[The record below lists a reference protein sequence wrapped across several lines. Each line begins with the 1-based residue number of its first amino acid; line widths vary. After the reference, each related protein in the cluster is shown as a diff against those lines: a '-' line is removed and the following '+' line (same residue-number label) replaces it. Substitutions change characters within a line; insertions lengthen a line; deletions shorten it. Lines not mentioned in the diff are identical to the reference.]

1 MGHLF
6 SEKILNLLAISKKM
20 LLPKSKSCRN
30 ALYRHI

>member
-20 LLPKSKSCRN
+20 LLPKSEISDWT
-30 ALYRHI
+30 L